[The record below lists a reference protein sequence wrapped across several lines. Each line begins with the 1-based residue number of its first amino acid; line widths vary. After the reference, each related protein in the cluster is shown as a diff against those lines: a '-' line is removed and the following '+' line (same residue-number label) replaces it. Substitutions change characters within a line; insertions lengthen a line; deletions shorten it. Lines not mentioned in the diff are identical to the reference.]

1 MLFNKD
7 TCTHAHTHT
16 HTHAHTHKQTESKQT
31 EDALTQNPVN
41 IIEIREYAKSKE
53 GFYNIKI
60 RKEVWPRLVGVD
72 ISKIRP
78 YEGLPHV
85 DDEVREQVELDVNR
99 CGIRIPAGK

>member
-7 TCTHAHTHT
+7 TCTHAR
-16 HTHAHTHKQTESKQT
+16 THKQTESKQT
-31 EDALTQNPVN
+31 ESKLNLIEDALTQNPVN
-41 IIEIREYAKSKE
+41 IIELREYAKSKE

-60 RKEVWPRLVGVD
+60 RKKVWPRLVGVD